1 MNLGKARFLRKVSL
15 LLILFAACLPLLAID
30 HGAGQTIP
38 TVYLPIVLRP
48 AQPTATNTPLP
59 TATTA
64 PATNTPIPT
73 QTAQPTATNTPEP
86 TATTVTLPTPTATS
100 SVLLYICDH
109 DAYNCSDFDTQAE
122 AQTVFNYCAALG
134 FGDIHKLDQNN
145 DGEAC
150 ESLPQQ

>member
-1 MNLGKARFLRKVSL
+1 MNLVKRCFSRKFIL
-15 LLILFAACLPLLAID
+15 LLTICVAGMTSMLSIG

-38 TVYLPIVLRP
+38 DGPVYLPIVLRP
-48 AQPTATNTPLP
+48 AQPTATNTPIPTATTLPATNTPVPTNTTQPVATNTPLP

-64 PATNTPIPT
+64 
-73 QTAQPTATNTPEP
+73 
-86 TATTVTLPTPTATS
+86 
-100 SVLLYICDH
+100 LLFICNR

-122 AQTVFNYCAALG
+122 AQTVFNYCAARG

-150 ESLPQQ
+150 ESLPLKFP